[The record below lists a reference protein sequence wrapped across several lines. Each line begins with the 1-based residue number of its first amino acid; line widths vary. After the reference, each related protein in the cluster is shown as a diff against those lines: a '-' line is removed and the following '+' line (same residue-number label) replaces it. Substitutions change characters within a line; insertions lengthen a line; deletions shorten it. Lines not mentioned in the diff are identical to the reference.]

1 MGLAELILVAYTS
14 INTLNFTQLE
24 DAYWHCDTA
33 YMTGNMTSA
42 VFKPC
47 LKITDT
53 FQSTFLNK
61 EEFTK
66 YHEHNRVKQWDK
78 RGYKGE

>member
-33 YMTGNMTSA
+33 YMTGDMTSA
-42 VFKPC
+42 IFTPC
-47 LKITDT
+47 LKITDK
-53 FQSTFLNK
+53 FQETFLNK
-61 EEFTK
+61 EQFTK
-66 YHEHNRVKQWDK
+66 YHEHNSKAQWAK
-78 RGYKGE
+78 RGYTE

>member
-42 VFKPC
+42 VFTPC
-47 LKITDT
+47 LKITDK
-53 FQSTFLNK
+53 FQETFLDK

-66 YHEHNRVKQWDK
+66 YHKHNSKAQWAK
-78 RGYKGE
+78 RGYIE

>member
-33 YMTGNMTSA
+33 YMTGDMTSA
-42 VFKPC
+42 IFTPC
-47 LKITDT
+47 LKITDK
-53 FQSTFLNK
+53 FQETFLNK
-61 EEFTK
+61 EQFTK
-66 YHEHNRVKQWDK
+66 YHEHNSKAQWAK
-78 RGYKGE
+78 RGYTQ